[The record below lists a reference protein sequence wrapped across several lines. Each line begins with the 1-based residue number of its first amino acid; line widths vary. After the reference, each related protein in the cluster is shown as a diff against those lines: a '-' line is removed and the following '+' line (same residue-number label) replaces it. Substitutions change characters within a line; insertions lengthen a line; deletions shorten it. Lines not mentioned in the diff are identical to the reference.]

1 MTLVLVGRRWPVG
14 SIPPFVF
21 SQQLTRPKY
30 GVITE
35 EERTEL
41 LKRRF
46 HGNNPNFSDA
56 ELNETHRVVKGERT
70 CEQIISNISQGKWI
84 RGRYEA

>member
-1 MTLVLVGRRWPVG
+1 M
-14 SIPPFVF
+14 IPLIWSKVKQLHSHLICY
-21 SQQLTRPKY
+21 SQQLTRQKY

-35 EERTEL
+35 EERGEL

-56 ELNETHRVVKGERT
+56 ELKETHRVVKGERT
-70 CEQIISNISQGKWI
+70 CEQIISTISQGI
-84 RGRYEA
+84 RSGGGL